1 MSTRT
6 PLTILV
12 LTPVAKWA
20 EELND
25 LRKAG
30 HTVMAWEDA
39 VAAGVQPHLIVGE
52 AAWHMAKAHRGMLG
66 KAVESARK
74 RVKGRE

>member
-12 LTPVAKWA
+12 LPPVTKWA

-25 LRKAG
+25 LRAVG
-30 HTVMAWEDA
+30 HTVIAWEDA
-39 VAAGVQPHLIVGE
+39 VATGVEPRLIVGE
-52 AAWHMAKAHRGMLG
+52 AAWHLTKAHRGMLG
-66 KAVESARK
+66 KAVESAQK
-74 RVKGRE
+74 RVKGDK

>member
-12 LTPVAKWA
+12 LPPVTKWV
-20 EELND
+20 EELD
-25 LRKAG
+25 TLRKTG
-30 HTVMAWEDA
+30 HTIITTWE
-39 VAAGVQPHLIVGE
+39 AAILVEPHLIVGE
-52 AAWHMAKAHRGMLG
+52 AAWHLLRAHKGMLG

-74 RVKGRE
+74 RMKGGK